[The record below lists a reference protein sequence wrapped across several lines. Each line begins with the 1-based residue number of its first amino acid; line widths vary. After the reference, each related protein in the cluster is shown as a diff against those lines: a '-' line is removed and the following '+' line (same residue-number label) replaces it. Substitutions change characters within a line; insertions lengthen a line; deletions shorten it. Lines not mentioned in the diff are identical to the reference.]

1 MSGVCRAMAT
11 TAARSASRSIR
22 RRASPSFDSTS
33 STDGQRRPVGCRAPV
48 VDVDEPLRHPGTQFL
63 QLAGE
68 DDTAVIDDDDVLAQI
83 LDQVELVAGEQHRR
97 AGAGDIGEQL
107 GHEAHGDRVE
117 TGERLVEHEQVGLVD
132 QGGDQLDALLV
143 AVRQG
148 VDAVPGPVG
157 EVETIEPRVDTP
169 ATSLLVRPHSSPR

>member
-1 MSGVCRAMAT
+1 MAT

-22 RRASPSFDSTS
+22 RRAWPSFDSTS
-33 STDGQRRPVGCRAPV
+33 VDRGQRRPVGCRAPV
-48 VDVDEPLRHPGTQFL
+48 ADVDEPLRDRGPQVL
-63 QLAGE
+63 QVTGE
-68 DDTAVIDDDDVLAQI
+68 DDPSVVDDDDVLAQV

-97 AGAGDIGEQL
+97 AGGGDLGEQL
-107 GHEAHGDRVE
+107 GHGAHGDRIE

-132 QGGDQLDALLV
+132 ERGDQLDALLV

-148 VDAVPGPVG
+148 VKAVAR
-157 EVETIEPRVDTP
+157 PRSARPRRSSHASTLR